1 MVIIV
6 HNLQVVPIISDQWTK
21 CTEKQRA
28 FVLLRCWML
37 IVDLIIIHYI
47 GIGYILG

>member
-21 CTEKQRA
+21 CMKNKG
-28 FVLLRCWML
+28 LLFCNQ
-37 IVDLIIIHYI
+37 VV
-47 GIGYILG
+47 GYILMLAAKYLD